1 MTKIVEEKSYDGATE
16 KIERLGLQSL
26 IQELR
31 LLLTSFSLLVEEKRD
46 ANGGAFLRRLID
58 EQFEKVG
65 GWAKKQT
72 GGIDWQKCLRVN
84 GTRVCIGVEIQVS
97 GRSDMI
103 AVDLI
108 HLKDAI
114 VTGSIDAGVVVVPS
128 DQLGRFLTDR
138 GPRKSEAERHLT
150 HARAEDIP
158 LVMIVLEHD
167 GPGPPLA
174 KQTKRR

>member
-1 MTKIVEEKSYDGATE
+1 MTKIVEEKAYDGAPE
-16 KIERLGLQSL
+16 KIERLGLQPL
-26 IQELR
+26 LEELR
-31 LLLTSFSLLVEEKRD
+31 AVLTGFSLLVKEERD
-46 ANGGAFLRRLID
+46 ANGGAFLRKLID

-65 GWAKKQT
+65 GWVKKQS
-72 GGIDWQKCLRVN
+72 GGIDWQKCLRVD
-84 GTRVCIGVEIQVS
+84 GTRVCLGVEIQVS

-128 DQLGRFLTDR
+128 DRLGRFLTDR

-150 HARAEDIP
+150 HARVEDTP
-158 LVMIVLEHD
+158 LILIVVEHD
-167 GPGPPLA
+167 GPGPALA
-174 KQTKRR
+174 KQAKRV